1 MGEGCGGLDMQC
13 LCQSSQPEEE
23 RGWGWQSEIG
33 LRQGDCPPAPLPAE
47 TRAGDGR

>member
-1 MGEGCGGLDMQC
+1 MGKGLGGPDMRC

-23 RGWGWQSEIG
+23 QSWGWQSEIG
-33 LRQGDCPPAPLPAE
+33 LRQGDSLPVPLPAE